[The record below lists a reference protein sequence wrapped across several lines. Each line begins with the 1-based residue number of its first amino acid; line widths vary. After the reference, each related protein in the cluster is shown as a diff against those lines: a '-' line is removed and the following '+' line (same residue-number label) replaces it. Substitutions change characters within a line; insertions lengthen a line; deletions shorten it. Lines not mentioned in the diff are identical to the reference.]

1 MERENEQE
9 IRIPAAWQQRR
20 TRGDGSE
27 KKLMVYQVTIA
38 FLLENREEALRKI
51 RDNLTLMKEHADKIL
66 LVFSPHEN
74 CDQLERIDPEMH
86 EKFQTIVKE
95 YKAQD
100 FGIYDEEH
108 LSEELPECFDA
119 YYGDASV
126 LAHRSRNA
134 HVPVMI
140 EDIV

>member
-38 FLLENREEALRKI
+38 FLLENKEEALKKI
-51 RDNLTLMKEHADKIL
+51 RDNLELMKENAEKIL

-74 CDQLERIDPEMH
+74 CEQLERIDPALH
-86 EKFQTIVKE
+86 EAFQEIVRE
-95 YKAQD
+95 YRDED

-126 LAHRSRNA
+126 LAHHCRNA
-134 HVPVMI
+134 KVPVML
-140 EDIV
+140 EAIV